1 MDCEKTGLLLLRLR
15 KENGMT
21 QKQLA
26 DKMNLSDKTIS
37 KWERGKGCPDVSL
50 LNDLSEIF
58 GVNIEEI
65 LKGNLSENDID
76 GGNMKN
82 SKYYVCPNCG
92 SITLSTGNASVSCC
106 GRKLS
111 LLNAKKAEKEEQLNV
126 EIIED
131 DWYISASHPMTKEHY
146 ISCVAYA
153 TGGRIEIL
161 KQYTEG
167 DLQTRIPKRGHGM
180 LLWFDTQKGL
190 MYQLI

>member
-65 LKGNLSENDID
+65 LKGNLSENDI
-76 GGNMKN
+76 
-82 SKYYVCPNCG
+82 
-92 SITLSTGNASVSCC
+92 
-106 GRKLS
+106 
-111 LLNAKKAEKEEQLNV
+111 
-126 EIIED
+126 
-131 DWYISASHPMTKEHY
+131 
-146 ISCVAYA
+146 
-153 TGGRIEIL
+153 
-161 KQYTEG
+161 
-167 DLQTRIPKRGHGM
+167 
-180 LLWFDTQKGL
+180 
-190 MYQLI
+190 

>member
-146 ISCVAYA
+146 ISFVAYA

-161 KQYTEG
+161 KQYPEW